1 MENGEIMKLR
11 KSERIGVIVKIL
23 SDNPN
28 KIFTLGYF
36 TEMFGT
42 AKSTLSEDI
51 SMVKNVFEK
60 MHLGKVITIAGA
72 TGGIKLIPILNKNQ
86 AVAEVE
92 KLIEKINID
101 ERKLVGG
108 FLYLND
114 LVSSPEVAKTVGELF
129 ASAIDYSEAN
139 YVVTIEA
146 KGIPFAVMTAKAM
159 NLPLVI
165 VRKNNRITEGPSLAI
180 NYLSSTSGKI
190 QSMTLPRRSIK
201 KGSKVILIDDFMRG
215 GGTFKGME
223 DLMREFDSTV
233 LAKAVFME
241 LKTEN
246 KITDNYFSLMTLND
260 SVDID
265 IEISKNF
272 LERLS

>member
-1 MENGEIMKLR
+1 MKLR

-60 MHLGKVITIAGA
+60 LQLGKVITIAGA
-72 TGGIKLIPILNKNQ
+72 TGGIKLIPLMNKEQ
-86 AVAEVE
+86 AIFEVE

-114 LVSSPEVAKTVGELF
+114 LVSSPEVAKVVGELF

-215 GGTFKGME
+215 GGTLKGME

-233 LAKAVFME
+233 LTKAVFME

-260 SVDID
+260 SIDID

>member
-1 MENGEIMKLR
+1 MKFR

-36 TEMFGT
+36 TELFGT

-60 MHLGKVITIAGA
+60 MELGKLITIAGA
-72 TGGIKLIPILNKNQ
+72 TGGIKLIPFMNKKQ
-86 AVAEVE
+86 AIAEIE
-92 KLIEKINID
+92 KLIKKIDIE

-114 LVSSPEVAKTVGELF
+114 LVSSPEVARTVGNLF
-129 ASAIDYSEAN
+129 ASVIDYSNASC
-139 YVVTIEA
+139 VVTIEA

-201 KGSKVILIDDFMRG
+201 KGSRVILIDDFMRG

-233 LAKAVFME
+233 IAKAVFME
-241 LKTEN
+241 LKTD
-246 KITDNYFSLMTLND
+246 KKVTDNYFSLMTLKD
-260 SVDID
+260 SIDID
-265 IEISKNF
+265 IEVSENF
-272 LERLS
+272 VKKLI